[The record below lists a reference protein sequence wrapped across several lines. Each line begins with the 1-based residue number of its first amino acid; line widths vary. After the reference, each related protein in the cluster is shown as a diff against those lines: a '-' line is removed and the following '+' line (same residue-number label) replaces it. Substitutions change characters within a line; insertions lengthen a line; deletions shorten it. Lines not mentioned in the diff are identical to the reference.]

1 MTAFE
6 TNTEPVRPTLMK
18 HLKVILIYL
27 PVAAHLSPLQ
37 STRSGSPGF
46 TGGQYSEAGP
56 AAENKMA
63 LTDFGSFRPAVRD
76 KVDF

>member
-1 MTAFE
+1 MMF
-6 TNTEPVRPTLMK
+6 
-18 HLKVILIYL
+18 LKVILIYP
-27 PVAAHLSPLQ
+27 PVPAHLCPLQ
-37 STRSGSPGF
+37 SNRSGSPGY

-76 KVDF
+76 KVNS